1 VTKQKGTDMTT
12 TATPGQVINA
22 LKVGEFAKLGK
33 ASVAGSLEARRL
45 VSGAVMLYWRYT
57 HQGKTKREPIGA
69 YDSSAPPKSIAP
81 TAKGF
86 SVAAAFE
93 AAKTMAQT
101 HTINAGAGGYAQIK
115 AQQKATREKAQK
127 DSEAL
132 KARTLAALM
141 GEYAGHLKTLG
152 RRSHLEV
159 RSITQR
165 HIVEPWPQVAAL
177 PANQVTPEQVAD
189 MMRRLIESGKGR
201 TANKLRSYVR
211 AAYQTAKAA
220 RTKPSIPVAFKLY
233 GVTNNPAAETSPD
246 ETQNR
251 SDKNPLGLEDMRTYW
266 QHIQGMPGFKG
277 AVLRLHLLTGGQRIE
292 QLVQL
297 KTANIEPNAITLHDG
312 KGRPGKPPRP
322 HALPLTPE
330 AKDALAALNP
340 QGLYAISTTDGEK
353 HLAATTLSRW
363 ARDAASDAG
372 LTDFTAKR
380 IRSGVETFL
389 ASRGVSQETRG
400 RLQSHGISGV
410 QARHYDGHDY
420 ACEKTAA
427 LSALFDALCLS
438 VGLNVV
444 AIKAA

>member
-1 VTKQKGTDMTT
+1 MTPAT
-12 TATPGQVINA
+12 TPGKVINT

-33 ASVAGSLEARRL
+33 SSVAGSLEARRL
-45 VSGAVMLYWRYT
+45 ASGAVMLYWRYT

-69 YDSSAPPKSIAP
+69 YDSSAPPKSISP
-81 TAKGF
+81 TTKGF

-101 HTINAGAGGYAQIK
+101 HTINADAGGYSQIK
-115 AQQKATREKAQK
+115 AQQKATREKAAK
-127 DSEAL
+127 DSEEL
-132 KARTLAALM
+132 KVQTLAALM
-141 GEYAGHLKTLG
+141 DEYAEHLKGLG
-152 RRSHLEV
+152 RRSHAEV
-159 RSITQR
+159 RSITKR
-165 HIVEPWPQVAAL
+165 HIVEAWPNLATL

-211 AAYQTAKAA
+211 AAFQTAKAA

-233 GVTNNPAAETSPD
+233 GVTSNPAAETSPD

-251 SDKNPLGLEDMRTYW
+251 SDKKPLGLDDMRTYW
-266 QHIQGMPGFKG
+266 KFIQGMTGFKG

-297 KTANIEPNAITLHDG
+297 KTAHIEPHAITLHDG

-322 HALPLTPE
+322 HPLPLTLE
-330 AKDALAALNP
+330 AQEALAVLKP
-340 QGLYAISTTDGEK
+340 QGVFAISTASGET

-363 ARDAASDAG
+363 ASDAAIEAG
-372 LTDFTAKR
+372 LLDFTAKR
-380 IRSGVETFL
+380 IRSGVETVL
-389 ASRGVSQETRG
+389 ASLGVSKETRG

-420 ACEKTAA
+420 AKEKVAAMTALLNILNA
-427 LSALFDALCLS
+427 HQIESVVTLLSA
-438 VGLNVV
+438 
-444 AIKAA
+444 

>member
-1 VTKQKGTDMTT
+1 MTT

-22 LKVGEFAKLGK
+22 LKVGEFANLGK

-81 TAKGF
+81 TTKGF

-93 AAKTMAQT
+93 AAKAMAQT
-101 HTINAGAGGYAQIK
+101 HTVNADAGGYAQIK
-115 AQQKATREKAQK
+115 AQQKTTREKAQK

-132 KARTLAALM
+132 KARTLTALM
-141 GEYAGHLKTLG
+141 GEYADHLKMLG

-189 MMRRLIESGKGR
+189 LMRRLIESGKGR

-322 HALPLTPE
+322 HTLPLTPE
-330 AKDALAALNP
+330 AKEALDALNP
-340 QGLYAISTTDGEK
+340 QGPYAISTSSSTSYGEK

-363 ARDAASDAG
+363 ASDAAKEAG
-372 LTDFTAKR
+372 LSDFTAKR
-380 IRSGVETFL
+380 IRSGVETIL

-420 ACEKTAA
+420 ASEKRAA
-427 LSALFDALCLS
+427 LTALFEALSLS
-438 VGLNVV
+438 GGLNVV

>member
-1 VTKQKGTDMTT
+1 MTL
-12 TATPGQVINA
+12 TATPGQIINT

-33 ASVAGSLEARRL
+33 SSVAGSVEARRL

-101 HTINAGAGGYAQIK
+101 HTINADAGGYAQIK
-115 AQQKATREKAQK
+115 AQQRATREKETK
-127 DSEAL
+127 DSEEL
-132 KARTLAALM
+132 KARTLSALM
-141 GEYAGHLKTLG
+141 AEYADHLKALE

-165 HIVEPWPQVAAL
+165 HIAEAWPHVATL

-201 TANKLRSYVR
+201 TANKLRSYIR
-211 AAYQTAKAA
+211 AAFQTAKAA

-266 QHIQGMPGFKG
+266 RHILSMTEFKG
-277 AVLRLHLLTGGQRIE
+277 AVLRFHLLTGGQRIE

-297 KTANIEPNAITLHDG
+297 KTADIKPNAITLHDG

-322 HALPLTPE
+322 HTLPLTPE
-330 AKDALAALNP
+330 AKDALAALKP
-340 QGLYAISTTDGEK
+340 QGVYAISTASGET

-363 ARDAASDAG
+363 ASDAAKEAG
-372 LTDFTAKR
+372 LSDFTAKR
-380 IRSGVETFL
+380 IRSGVETVL
-389 ASRGVSQETRG
+389 ASLGVSQETRG

-420 ACEKTAA
+420 AKEKAAAMAA
-427 LSALFDALCLS
+427 LLDILNAKKAES
-438 VGLNVV
+438 VVTLL
-444 AIKAA
+444 AA

>member
-1 VTKQKGTDMTT
+1 MTT
-12 TATPGQVINA
+12 TATLGQVVNK

-86 SVAAAFE
+86 SFAAAFE
-93 AAKTMAQT
+93 VAKTMAQT
-101 HTINAGAGGYAQIK
+101 HTVNADAGGYAQIK
-115 AQQKATREKAQK
+115 AQQKATREKALK

-132 KARTLAALM
+132 KARTLTALM
-141 GEYAGHLKTLG
+141 GEYADHLKTLG

-165 HIVEPWPQVAAL
+165 HITEAWSDLAEL
-177 PANQVTPEQVAD
+177 PANQVTSEQVAD
-189 MMRRLIESGKGR
+189 MMRRLGDLGKHR

-211 AAYQTAKAA
+211 AAFQCAKTAKSNAD
-220 RTKPSIPVAFKLY
+220 IPEVFKLFA
-233 GVTNNPAAETSPD
+233 VTHNPAAETSPSSKGS
-246 ETQNR
+246 NAA
-251 SDKNPLGLEDMRTYW
+251 KKPLGLEDMRTYW
-266 QHIQGMPGFKG
+266 QHIQGMTGFKG

-312 KGRPGKPPRP
+312 KGRPRKQPRP
-322 HALPLTPE
+322 HTLPLIPE
-330 AKDALAALNP
+330 AKKALAALNP

-363 ARDAASDAG
+363 ASDAANDAG

-410 QARHYDGHDY
+410 QDRHYNGHDY
-420 ACEKTAA
+420 ASKKKAA
-427 LSALFDALCLS
+427 LTALFKALSLS
-438 VGLNVV
+438 GGLNVV